1 MSQTKTCV
9 SCKRVF
15 QSEQDIIRYTKK
27 WRLESSNVFKC
38 TCACG
43 AEFSVSDAE
52 VPWFSPTEA
61 AKSQD
66 EKNWIGPLNR
76 LGDRKRFPYLST
88 TVVLLSELLRDPNST
103 SLQLADAA
111 RQDPLI
117 AAGILTIAN
126 NMQIASGKK
135 IQSLEHAVVYVGRE
149 SVLLITLT
157 AAIGMLR
164 VKTSKFRA
172 REFWKEAFLT
182 GLLAE
187 ALGPLYAPKVNHDS
201 AYLAGCLCNIGKLV
215 SAIYHPEIV
224 DRIALQAQ
232 LGNNPKNWVAAEKT
246 ELAMNHCVL
255 GEFAGKTWGLPDF
268 VLECIE
274 GHHDQPKFGVDRSG
288 GLTIVELVSFANQ
301 ISHIIHKRPYR
312 NDKDLIQSYAS
323 ICGFKVGELGNLI
336 IKLSALKQ
344 KSDSLATTLI
354 RA

>member
-1 MSQTKTCV
+1 MSTTKTCV
-9 SCKRVF
+9 SCKRTF
-15 QSEQDIIRYTKK
+15 LFEQDVIRYTKK
-27 WRLESSNVFKC
+27 WRLDSSNVFAC

-43 AEFSVSDAE
+43 AELTFIDSEVS
-52 VPWFSPTEA
+52 WFNPTEIGDG
-61 AKSQD
+61 S
-66 EKNWIGPLNR
+66 EKKAPQGPLSK
-76 LGDRKRFPYLST
+76 LGDRKKFPYLST
-88 TVVLLSELLRDPNST
+88 TVVALSELLRDPNTT

-149 SVLLITLT
+149 SILLIVLT

-187 ALGPLYAPKVNHDS
+187 ALTPLYAPKVSHDS
-201 AYLAGCLCNIGKLV
+201 AYLAGCLCNVGKLV
-215 SAIYHPEIV
+215 SAIYHPEVV

-232 LGNNPKNWVAAEKT
+232 FGNNPKNWIAAEKA
-246 ELAMNHCVL
+246 ENAINHTIM
-255 GEFAGKTWGLPDF
+255 GEFAGHNWGLPDF
-268 VLECIE
+268 ILQTIE
-274 GHHDQPKFGVDRSG
+274 GHHDQPKFGVDRSN
-288 GLTIVELVSFANQ
+288 GLNVVEIVSFANQ
-301 ISHIIHKRPYR
+301 ISHIVHKRPYR
-312 NDKDLIQSYAS
+312 NDKDMVQSYSS
-323 ICGFKVGELGNLI
+323 ILGLKVGELGNLVL
-336 IKLSALKQ
+336 KLSALKQ
-344 KSDSLATTLI
+344 KSDNLATTLI